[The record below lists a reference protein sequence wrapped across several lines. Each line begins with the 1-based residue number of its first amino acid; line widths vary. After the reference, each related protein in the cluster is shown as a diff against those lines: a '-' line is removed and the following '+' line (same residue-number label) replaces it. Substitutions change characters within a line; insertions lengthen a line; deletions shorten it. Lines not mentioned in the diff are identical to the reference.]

1 MNQSTN
7 ALPDPR
13 PDWALFLDFDGTLA
27 DIAATPCAA
36 NIDPRLPPA
45 LVALHAALNGAVAL
59 ASGRSLSQ
67 LDALLAPLVLPAAGL
82 HGLERRRADGTIV
95 RVPEPTVALAAAR
108 ERLRAFAAG
117 APGVLLEDK
126 GMSLALHYRNA
137 RDRGDGCRRAAA
149 EALAAGGAGLHL
161 IEGKMIYEIKAEGA
175 DKGTAIEAFLAE
187 PPFAGRLPAFF
198 GDDITDEDGFAAVNR
213 RRGVTVRVGDGA
225 ATAARWRIDT
235 VGALLDWLERAPAAI
250 ADRARIRGA
259 PARRQS

>member
-1 MNQSTN
+1 MTGKTN
-7 ALPDPR
+7 TLPAPG

-27 DIAATPCAA
+27 HIAATPCAA
-36 NIDPRLPPA
+36 TIDPRLPPA
-45 LVALHAALNGAVAL
+45 LVALHAALDGAVAL
-59 ASGRSLSQ
+59 ASGRSLAE
-67 LDALLAPLVLPAAGL
+67 LDALLAPLVLPTAAL

-95 RVPEPTVALAAAR
+95 RVREPTAALAVVR
-108 ERLRAFAAG
+108 ERLRAFADG

-137 RDRGDGCRRAAA
+137 RGRDADCRLAAY

-161 IEGKMIYEIKAEGA
+161 IEGKMIYEIKSDGA

-187 PPFAGRLPAFF
+187 PPFAGRRPAFF

-213 RRGVTVRVGDGA
+213 RGGVTVRVGDGG

-235 VGALLDWLERAPAAI
+235 VSELLDWLAQAPAAI
-250 ADRARIRGA
+250 ADRARMRGA
-259 PARRQS
+259 PAGRQG